1 MSPSGEMV
9 APLEAVRKMHQ
20 EYQDKWMTCENWVKL
35 MNHHGLLPSKV
46 KNPTRALSYGI
57 KNFYKKCGV
66 SPRDWIPNHL
76 GFYGAT
82 YGDSQVAYCSMPR
95 ELAEKLQAL
104 GKAINGNKADL
115 QKRCTNNGIAISE
128 MRMKIKQGWE
138 NKPKGMLQVLWE
150 RGFIDTAV
158 PKSELWKK
166 YPEKGQKDNLGL
178 VMPGTALKEMV
189 ADLPDFQDEKTLLQ
203 YHAEGRSTAGCQIMF
218 IRSPKCHPEIAGE
231 GIEYDWAGIKSYYPR
246 SDLASKKTL
255 EAFKALVKESMESV
269 QFNHRVSFSA
279 RAREYM
285 LAYDVFD
292 FVPCHA
298 FSTKCSLILV
308 WTV

>member
-1 MSPSGEMV
+1 
-9 APLEAVRKMHQ
+9 
-20 EYQDKWMTCENWVKL
+20 
-35 MNHHGLLPSKV
+35 MNDEEKRASKEDCAEST
-46 KNPTRALSYGI
+46 NEQPMFRYH
-57 KNFYKKCGV
+57 FKKG
-66 SPRDWIPNHL
+66 
-76 GFYGAT
+76 
-82 YGDSQVAYCSMPR
+82 

-115 QKRCTNNGIAISE
+115 QKRCTDNGIAISE

-231 GIEYDWAGIKSYYPR
+231 GIEYDWAGIKSYYRR

-269 QFNHRVSFSA
+269 QFNHRASFSA

-285 LAYDVFD
+285 LAYDVLEEWNNLPEELKNGDPEKEKLPKTSAQFLD
-292 FVPCHA
+292 RIVNCRWKRHRDVGA
-298 FSTKCSLILV
+298 DEGWVNLIMNAMKKREV
-308 WTV
+308 IVID